1 MMRFKDY
8 FLNKITEIL
17 GTFFC
22 TFYYAGVFIYYWKY
36 FQCDIFDRNS
46 CYRYDNDEIFDG
58 LV

>member
-17 GTFFC
+17 GTFFVL
-22 TFYYAGVFIYYWKY
+22 FIMLEFIYYWKY